1 MLSVR
6 RRRRRT
12 KPLLES
18 GTIVIRIE
26 LTDAD
31 ARRLE
36 QAFLQASDRKLRD
49 RTQIVRLAHRGRPH
63 RDIAADLGITPR
75 TVQRWLNAYLQGG
88 FAALVP
94 RKAKGQPP
102 AIPIHLARDIR
113 RWVIDGPASRG
124 LDRANWTHAEL
135 ADHLRKAHGITAS
148 RSAMQRF
155 CRKNGI
161 RLYRPTYRL
170 LRGDPVKQAE
180 ARVELAELRTKAEA
194 GELVLLSQDEAR
206 FPMVPTLGAA
216 LGVKGHRPTV
226 GTRDCKDLLSVFAVV
241 NVVTAAL
248 HCNILESPARA
259 RRVTGKSKTRRMQE
273 AFAAHLRHV
282 GRAYPKGKHERVV
295 LIIDNAPWHRGQ
307 LIDEAL
313 ADHPNLE
320 FKRLPSYSPQLN
332 VIEHF
337 WKLLRRR
344 ATHNRFFESL
354 SDLRRSIRA
363 SLCYFQTVKR
373 RVRSMVAKSYPRPE
387 NQKASAGL

>member
-1 MLSVR
+1 M
-6 RRRRRT
+6 
-12 KPLLES
+12 
-18 GTIVIRIE
+18 IRIE
-26 LTDAD
+26 LTDID

-36 QAFLQASDRKLRD
+36 QAFLQATDRKLRD
-49 RTQIVRLAHRGRPH
+49 RLQIVRLAHRGRAH

-88 FAALVP
+88 IAALVP
-94 RKAKGQPP
+94 RKAKGHPP
-102 AIPIHLARDIR
+102 AIPANLARDIR
-113 RWVIDGPASRG
+113 RWVIDGPAGQG

-135 ADHLRKAHGITAS
+135 ADHLRKAHGISAS

-155 CRKNGI
+155 CRKLDI

-170 LRGDPVKQAE
+170 LRGDPIKQAE
-180 ARVELAELRTKAEA
+180 ARVELAELRAKAEA

-206 FPMVPTLGAA
+206 FPMVPTTGAT

-226 GTRDCKDLLSVFAVV
+226 GTRDCKDLLYVFAVV

-248 HCNILESPARA
+248 HCNILESPAKA
-259 RRVTGKSKTRRMQE
+259 KRVTGKSKTRRMQE
-273 AFAAHLRHV
+273 AFADHLRHV
-282 GRAYPKGKHERVV
+282 GRIYPAEESKRVV
-295 LIIDNAPWHRGQ
+295 LIIDNAPWHRGKP
-307 LIDEAL
+307 IDEAR
-313 ADHPNLE
+313 ADNPHLE

-332 VIEHF
+332 VIERF
-337 WKLLRRR
+337 WKVLRRR

-354 SDLRRSIRA
+354 SDLKRSIRA

-373 RVRSMVAKSYPRPE
+373 RVRGLVARSYPRPE